1 LRLCGKGFLVGIL
14 YIVATPIGNLED
26 LSPRALRV
34 LREVSLI
41 AAEDTRHTAKLLTHF
56 GLHTPRI
63 SYYEH
68 NKLTKIDSILDQLTR
83 GDVALV
89 SDGGFPGISDPGY
102 ELIRAAIERGVAVS
116 PIPGASALLSALVVS
131 GLPTDSFVYLGFLP
145 RKSSDRSRLLED
157 NKNDSRTLICFETPH
172 RLIDSLED
180 MQKVFGDRQIAV
192 CREMT
197 KLYEEIFRGLIS
209 AAVTH
214 FSQSQ
219 ARGEFTLVIAGRSPE
234 AQETWSEDRVRAAL
248 RKLIDDGVE
257 RKEAAKQVAA
267 HSGWERRVVYKA
279 ASEL

>member
-1 LRLCGKGFLVGIL
+1 MGIL

-26 LSPRALRV
+26 LSPRALRI
-34 LREVSLI
+34 LRDVSLI

-56 GLHTPRI
+56 DIHTPST

-68 NKLTKIDSILDQLTR
+68 NKLSKLDSILDQLTR

-102 ELIRAAIERGVAVS
+102 ELIRAAIAHGVAVS
-116 PIPGASALLSALVVS
+116 PIPGASALLVALVAS

-145 RKSSDRSRLLED
+145 RKSSDRSRLLEE
-157 NKNDSRTLICFETPH
+157 NKGDARTLICFETPH
-172 RLIDSLED
+172 RLIESLED

-209 AAVTH
+209 AAITH
-214 FSQSQ
+214 FNKGGV
-219 ARGEFTLVIAGRSPE
+219 RGEITLVIAGRSPE
-234 AQETWSEDRVRAAL
+234 AQETWSEDRVRSAL
-248 RKLIDDGVE
+248 QQLINDGTE
-257 RKEAAKQVAA
+257 RKEAAKDVAA
-267 HSGWERRVVYKA
+267 QSGWERRAVYKIA
-279 ASEL
+279 TEL

>member
-1 LRLCGKGFLVGIL
+1 MISKTLGIL

-56 GLHTPRI
+56 NIHTPST

-68 NKLTKIDSILDQLTR
+68 NKLTKLDSILEQLTR

-102 ELIRAAIERGVAVS
+102 ELIRAAIDHGVAVS
-116 PIPGASALLSALVVS
+116 PIPGASALLSALVAS

-145 RKSSDRSRLLED
+145 RKSSDRSRLLEE

-172 RLIDSLED
+172 RLIESLED
-180 MQKVFGDRQIAV
+180 LQRVFGDRPIAV

-197 KLYEEIFRGLIS
+197 KLYEETFRGLLS
-209 AAVTH
+209 AAITH
-214 FSQSQ
+214 FNKGEV
-219 ARGEFTLVIAGRSPE
+219 RGEITLVIAGRSAD
-234 AQETWSEDRVRAAL
+234 AQEMWSEDRVRSTL
-248 RKLIDDGVE
+248 QKLIDDGTE

-267 HSGWERRVVYKA
+267 QSGWERRVVYKMA
-279 ASEL
+279 VAT